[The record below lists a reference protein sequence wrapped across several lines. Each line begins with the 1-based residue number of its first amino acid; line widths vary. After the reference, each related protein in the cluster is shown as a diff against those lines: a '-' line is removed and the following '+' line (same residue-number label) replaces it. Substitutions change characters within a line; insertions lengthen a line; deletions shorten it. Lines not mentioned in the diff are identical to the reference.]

1 MIIEKGKNFAGS
13 TRKVTES
20 LENYSY
26 QKKTLTKVFY
36 YEPYNVLIVIDVCVE
51 QLWKSAHIRKIKQP
65 AHA

>member
-36 YEPYNVLIVIDVCVE
+36 YELYNVLIVIDICVDHRG
-51 QLWKSAHIRKIKQP
+51 QSAIKRKNKQP